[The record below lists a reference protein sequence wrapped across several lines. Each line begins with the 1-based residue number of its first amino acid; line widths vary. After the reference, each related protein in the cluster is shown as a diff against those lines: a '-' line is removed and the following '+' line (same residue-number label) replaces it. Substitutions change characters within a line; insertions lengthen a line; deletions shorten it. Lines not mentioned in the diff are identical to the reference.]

1 MSKTAPV
8 VSLDDVS
15 VHFEESTGLFDF
27 RSEPDRVRA
36 VDGVSL
42 DIYSG
47 DVVVLVGESGCGKTT
62 LGRTAIGVQRP
73 TAGSVTY
80 RGQNIWD
87 ARENNGDV
95 DIEFEKIRRSLQMVH
110 QDPGSALNP
119 NQKVIATLSAPL
131 EKWHSDLSK
140 EERHERVF
148 ELLDTV
154 GVQPVEDYAFRYPH
168 QLSGGEQQRIALIR
182 SLLLNPDLVLGDE
195 AVSALDVSLRVDM
208 MDLMLDLRERFETS
222 FLFISHDLANA
233 RYLAEKADGRIG
245 IMYLGE
251 LVEIG
256 PADQIIKQPKHPYT
270 KVLKWATPSIHS
282 DDDGR
287 SIDTPVREIDIPD
300 PVDPPAGCR
309 FHTRCP
315 VAREA
320 CTKEAPDLLDVAGS
334 GQRTACFRQDSTHEY
349 WNSPELDGT
358 DDRIQQELISDGQY
372 SFRIDLIFINR
383 TASRACIVSRLARV
397 LTHDRCV
404 YHARNGSNND

>member
-1 MSKTAPV
+1 MSTTEPI
-8 VSLDDVS
+8 VSLDNVE
-15 VHFEESTGLFDF
+15 VHFEESKSLFDF
-27 RSEPDRVRA
+27 GSEPERVRA

-42 DIYSG
+42 DIHSG

-73 TAGSVTY
+73 TGGSVSY
-80 RGQNIWD
+80 QGQNIWD
-87 ARENNGDV
+87 AKDQKGDV
-95 DIEFEKIRRSLQMVH
+95 TVEFEDIRRSLQMVH

-119 NQKVIATLSAPL
+119 NQKVMATLSAPL
-131 EKWHSDLSK
+131 RKWHPTLSR
-140 EERHERVF
+140 EDREARVF

-168 QLSGGEQQRIALIR
+168 QLSGGEQQRVALIR
-182 SLLLNPDLVLGDE
+182 SLLMNPDLVLGDE

-208 MDLMLDLRERFETS
+208 MDLMLDLRERFDTS

-233 RYLAEKADGRIG
+233 RYLAEKAGGRIG

-256 PADQIIKQPKHPYT
+256 PAEQIIKNPKHPYA

-282 DDDGR
+282 DDDNSR
-287 SIDTPVREIDIPD
+287 SIATPVRKIDIPD
-300 PVDPPAGCR
+300 PVNPPSGCR

-320 CTKEAPDLLDVAGS
+320 CKRESPDLVDVDGGAH
-334 GQRTACFRQDSTHEY
+334 RAACFRQRSTHEY
-349 WNSPELDGT
+349 WDSEELDGT
-358 DDRIQQELISDGQY
+358 DERVQELLG
-372 SFRIDLIFINR
+372 F
-383 TASRACIVSRLARV
+383 
-397 LTHDRCV
+397 
-404 YHARNGSNND
+404 